1 MKQDNVIAEFKQYV
15 DEYVQQHNCYG
26 MRGYDAYEDKHVAF
40 VPRCALETYWTKEN
54 MRRVLYSREDWIKDT
69 ISTIQPQYLIVFSI
83 LVYMS
88 QPQHISLFTG
98 EFIKDTSLP
107 LADNPHA
114 YSEKEDSEEK
124 RVFEEFQKEQWRFYP
139 FLFKTDGGP
148 KPRKRHLPPLQ
159 IIPIMAKDRIEHS
172 GNVQEDNIC
181 VYRVQLH
188 SQCFS
193 QQFVVFK
200 TYRDINEEVK
210 QLYENEVD
218 MYTQLDDQTTSYD
231 SIIKYFGS
239 FEIPGLRTIILEYAP
254 GGNLQSFFKAYP
266 PPLAHSDRILFWDSL
281 MGLLGGQDTK
291 GWD

>member
-1 MKQDNVIAEFKQYV
+1 
-15 DEYVQQHNCYG
+15 
-26 MRGYDAYEDKHVAF
+26 
-40 VPRCALETYWTKEN
+40 